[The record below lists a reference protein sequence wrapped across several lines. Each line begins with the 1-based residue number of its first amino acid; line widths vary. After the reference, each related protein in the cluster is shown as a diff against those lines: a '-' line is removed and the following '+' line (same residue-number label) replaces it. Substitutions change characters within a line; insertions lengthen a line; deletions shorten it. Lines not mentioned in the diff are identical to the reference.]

1 METGSQNIDILV
13 IEDNPGDYLLI
24 ESCLFDQFPYA
35 KINNSSSF
43 SEAVVFLNAAV
54 NKPDIVFLDLSLPDM
69 AGEQLIAAVIG
80 LQLEIPIIVLTGYSD
95 FNFGIKSLTLG
106 VSDYLLK
113 DEINPGILAK
123 SIYYSLER
131 EKQYIKLK
139 HSQDDFR
146 SLFYLSPTGM
156 WIIDIETLK
165 VIDANIAALEIFGF
179 FKDVFQ
185 TKSLSDILAPAE
197 FEDFKNSFLI
207 NVDNTTATYSATVKY
222 QNANGGT
229 SDLEIKSKM
238 IEYQGKHTA
247 LILTDDIT
255 EKQYQLNEIKNQNK
269 KLSDI
274 AWLQSHIVRA
284 PLSRILGL
292 CQLIET
298 FDEFKKNKDLGQM
311 IKYLNKSA
319 NDLDNA
325 IKKIITRSANH
336 NEFKN
341 DFVSNIEN

>member
-1 METGSQNIDILV
+1 M
-13 IEDNPGDYLLI
+13 
-24 ESCLFDQFPYA
+24 
-35 KINNSSSF
+35 
-43 SEAVVFLNAAV
+43 
-54 NKPDIVFLDLSLPDM
+54 
-69 AGEQLIAAVIG
+69 
-80 LQLEIPIIVLTGYSD
+80 
-95 FNFGIKSLTLG
+95 TLG

-207 NVDNTTATYSATVKY
+207 NVDNTTAT
-222 QNANGGT
+222 
-229 SDLEIKSKM
+229 
-238 IEYQGKHTA
+238 
-247 LILTDDIT
+247 
-255 EKQYQLNEIKNQNK
+255 
-269 KLSDI
+269 
-274 AWLQSHIVRA
+274 
-284 PLSRILGL
+284 
-292 CQLIET
+292 
-298 FDEFKKNKDLGQM
+298 
-311 IKYLNKSA
+311 
-319 NDLDNA
+319 
-325 IKKIITRSANH
+325 
-336 NEFKN
+336 
-341 DFVSNIEN
+341 